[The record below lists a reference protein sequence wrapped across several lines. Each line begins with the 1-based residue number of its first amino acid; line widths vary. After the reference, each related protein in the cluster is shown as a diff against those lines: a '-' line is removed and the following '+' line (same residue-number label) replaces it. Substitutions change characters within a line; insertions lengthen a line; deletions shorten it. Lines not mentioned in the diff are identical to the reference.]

1 MSALRD
7 IQIIPWIF
15 KYNTRIFFETG
26 TGLGSGLMRMIQ
38 PEYGQELLISCDID
52 KELAEHSQRTFSF
65 DTRVLIIND
74 EGPNVLRNILPKIPL
89 NKPIFFWLDS
99 HFANSDYNLGHK
111 PLVPHSEGDADI
123 RLPALHEFKIIKEL
137 RIDKGAK
144 DFMLLDDAMLYDEKD
159 RYEDC
164 VARLGENAV
173 PSEYRKILDKTVEL
187 FKETHTAQVITI
199 AQGFLALHPK

>member
-1 MSALRD
+1 
-7 IQIIPWIF
+7 
-15 KYNTRIFFETG
+15 
-26 TGLGSGLMRMIQ
+26 MIQ

-52 KELAEHSQRTFSF
+52 KDLAEHSQRTFSF

-74 EGPNVLRNILPKIPL
+74 EGPNVLRHILPKIPL
-89 NKPIFFWLDS
+89 DKPIFFWLDS

-111 PLVPHSEGDADI
+111 PLVSHSEGYPDI

-137 RIDKGAK
+137 RTDRGAK

-164 VARLGENAV
+164 VARLGTNAV
-173 PSEYRKILDKTVEL
+173 PQEYRKILEKTVEL
-187 FKETHTAQVITI
+187 FKNTHTPQVITI